1 MTPRSRIG
9 RRRTSSPLVSASDRV
24 LGSRARTR
32 RTALSALTFAL
43 GVFAAGCA
51 PALPT
56 FSGGSTTPHDR
67 EDLAVGLAARAP
79 ALDLSAPSGGGADE
93 LLTLAAPGGVVPAGA
108 LRFGLDGG
116 WDLGVVVAGSGGRLE
131 VRTGGLLG
139 SSVTW
144 HVGAAISGAYQRSE
158 ARQIDDDTTLAG
170 AEGYRVGGLVPLSVG
185 MALGGIFEAWGTV
198 RLGAEHVGGSVGA
211 ASGDAWTLR
220 SGLALGLA
228 VGFRRVHVMV
238 ELAVDFEHVRGQLG
252 GAVIERSGLVLTPA
266 TALRI
271 RF

>member
-1 MTPRSRIG
+1 M
-9 RRRTSSPLVSASDRV
+9 
-24 LGSRARTR
+24 ARL
-32 RTALSALTFAL
+32 TALALASTL
-43 GVFAAGCA
+43 IGCA

-56 FSGGSTTPHDR
+56 FSGGSVTPHDR
-67 EDLAVGLAARAP
+67 EDLAVGVAARAP
-79 ALDLSAPSGGGADE
+79 ALDLSAPTTGGESE
-93 LLTLAAPGGVVPAGA
+93 LLTLAAPGGVVPAGV

-116 WDLGVVVAGSGGRLE
+116 WDLGVVVAGSGGRFE

-139 SSVTW
+139 SSLTW
-144 HVGAAISGAYQRSE
+144 HVGAAVSGAYQRSE
-158 ARQIDDDTTLAG
+158 ARQIDVDTTLSA
-170 AEGYRVGGLVPLSVG
+170 AEGYRIGALVPLSVG

-198 RLGAEHVGGSVGA
+198 RLGAEHVGGSVGGS
-211 ASGDAWTLR
+211 SGDAWTLR

-252 GAVIERSGLVLTPA
+252 GVAIDRSGIVLTPA